1 MTNSIKLNSIRLGE
15 NLANIKKLFI
25 EYAESLG
32 VDLSFQGFEE
42 ELNTLPG
49 KYAEPEGCIILA
61 SVEDVPAGCVAL
73 RKINNEI
80 CEMKR
85 LYVRNQFR
93 SLGLG
98 KKLANSII
106 EKARELGYEYI
117 RLDTLPTMKRAQEMY
132 REMGFYEIE
141 PYIYNPVEGT
151 RYLEKKL

>member
-1 MTNSIKLNSIRLGE
+1 MAETARFVFVDSGKDLVYIKE
-15 NLANIKKLFI
+15 LFL

-32 VDLSFQGFEE
+32 VDLSFQGFKE
-42 ELNTLPG
+42 ELKSLPG
-49 KYAEPEGCIILA
+49 KYQEPEGCIVLA
-61 SVEDVPAGCVAL
+61 SVEVAPAGCVAL

-85 LYVRNQFR
+85 LYVRSQFR

-98 KKLANSII
+98 KQLTNLIV
-106 EKARELGYEYI
+106 EKARELGYEYL
-117 RLDTLPTMKRAQEMY
+117 RLDTLPSMKIAQEMY

>member
-1 MTNSIKLNSIRLGE
+1 MTYRIILSNIEQRDD
-15 NLANIKKLFI
+15 LANIKELFI

-61 SVEDVPAGCVAL
+61 SVEDAPAGCVAL

-85 LYVRNQFR
+85 LYVKSQFR

>member
-1 MTNSIKLNSIRLGE
+1 MAETARFVFVDSGKDLVYIKE
-15 NLANIKKLFI
+15 LFL

-32 VDLSFQGFEE
+32 VDLSFQGFKE
-42 ELNTLPG
+42 ELKSLPG
-49 KYAEPEGCIILA
+49 KYQEPEGCIILA
-61 SVEDVPAGCVAL
+61 SVEDAPAGCVAL

-85 LYVRNQFR
+85 LYVRSQFR

-98 KKLANSII
+98 KQLTNLIV
-106 EKARELGYEYI
+106 EKARELGYEYL
-117 RLDTLPTMKRAQEMY
+117 RLDTLPSMKIAQEMY

>member
-1 MTNSIKLNSIRLGE
+1 MAETARFVFVDSGKDLVYIKE
-15 NLANIKKLFI
+15 LFL

-32 VDLSFQGFEE
+32 VDLSFQGFKE
-42 ELNTLPG
+42 ELKSLPG
-49 KYAEPEGCIILA
+49 KYQEPEGCIILA
-61 SVEDVPAGCVAL
+61 SVEDAPAGCVAL

-85 LYVRNQFR
+85 LYVRSQFR

-98 KKLANSII
+98 KQLTNLIV
-106 EKARELGYEYI
+106 EKARELGYEYL
-117 RLDTLPTMKRAQEMY
+117 RLDTLPSMKIAQEMY
-132 REMGFYEIE
+132 REMDFYEIE